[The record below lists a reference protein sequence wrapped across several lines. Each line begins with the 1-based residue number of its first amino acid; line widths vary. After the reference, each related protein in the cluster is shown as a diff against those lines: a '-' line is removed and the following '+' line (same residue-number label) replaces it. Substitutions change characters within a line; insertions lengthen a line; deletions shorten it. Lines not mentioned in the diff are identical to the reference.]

1 MATTT
6 GFVYKLVCKDVNFT
20 EIYIGSSI
28 SLRNRRSKHK
38 SDCSNV
44 NSKSYNLPVYQYVR
58 NSGGWANWELQVVE
72 QFEFEFKFELV
83 ARERHHMET
92 LHATLNACVPGR
104 TPAGY
109 RAENVDKIKIQK
121 AGYRAENLDKIKIQQ
136 AGYRANNVDKIKAQT
151 AGYYAENK
159 DKIKAQQAGY
169 RAENVDKIKAQT
181 AGYRANNKD
190 KLKEKHDC
198 PCGGR
203 FTHASKSRHMKND
216 HHRNYEVGKQ
226 MYEAKFGNH

>member
-1 MATTT
+1 MVTT
-6 GFVYKLVCKDVNFT
+6 GFIYKLVCKDVNFT

-58 NSGGWANWELQVVE
+58 NSGGWTNWELQTIERV
-72 QFEFEFKFELV
+72 EFEFKFELV

-92 LHATLNACVPGR
+92 LHATLNNRVPGR
-104 TPAGY
+104 GQVEYGAVYYAKNVDKIKAY
-109 RAENVDKIKIQK
+109 RAENVDKIKAQK
-121 AGYRAENLDKIKIQQ
+121 AGYYQDNADKIKAQT
-136 AGYRANNVDKIKAQT
+136 AGYRANNVDKIKA
-151 AGYYAENK
+151 YYADNA

-169 RAENVDKIKAQT
+169 RAENKDKI
-181 AGYRANNKD
+181 N
-190 KLKEKHDC
+190 EKHDC